1 MQREGCALTCQIL
14 LRATVQHL
22 AVIDDLGQVLNE
34 WTLNVTAIEV
44 A

>member
-1 MQREGCALTCQIL
+1 MIVCILPYQIL
-14 LRATVQHL
+14 LIATVQQL

-34 WTLNVTAIEV
+34 STLNVTAIEV

>member
-1 MQREGCALTCQIL
+1 LPYQIL
-14 LRATVQHL
+14 LIATVQQL

-34 WTLNVTAIEV
+34 STLNVTAIEV